1 MNRRPME
8 GWKLIQKHEHPV
20 TSMVEFQ
27 GSVYVATGNQV
38 YRLKADGSVWEPMS
52 FLVKDKT
59 DE

>member
-1 MNRRPME
+1 ME